1 MSTHARH
8 HTQDMAF
15 RVVCLL
21 WILSLALQAPAQNPS
36 KKRVAVFSFNNAA
49 VQAGISS
56 PYLQTD
62 TPDFGK
68 GVSELLI
75 SKLVQNGD
83 VNVVERTAIDKVLA
97 EQNLTNS
104 DRADPETAAKL
115 GRLLGVDAII
125 LGTITRYDY
134 DEKMKGYVGNR
145 RGRRGSAPSQAK
157 YDVSAKIQIST
168 RLVNP
173 ETAEVVAV
181 SDGIGETS
189 QKNVIMDVRDTSG
202 RVMQAVG
209 LNNPV
214 MNQSL
219 DGAITQ
225 LATQLQSALGKIA
238 ARPQSIGG
246 VVADVAGSGQLV
258 LNIGAQQ
265 GVKVGDRFQILRP
278 GKEVHD
284 PATGQLLTRNDS
296 LLGEAI
302 VLSVNDIS
310 CVAEYHGAEPP
321 KVRDMVKSIPQP

>member
-1 MSTHARH
+1 
-8 HTQDMAF
+8 MALRMF
-15 RVVCLL
+15 CLL
-21 WILSLALQAPAQNPS
+21 WTFSLALHSAAQDPS

-56 PYLQTD
+56 PYLETD
-62 TPDFGK
+62 TPDLGK

-75 SKLVQNGD
+75 NKLVQNGD
-83 VNVVERTAIDKVLA
+83 VNVLERTAIDKVLA

-115 GRLLGVDAII
+115 GRLLGVDAVI

-145 RGRRGSAPSQAK
+145 RGRRGSAPFQAK
-157 YDVSAKIQIST
+157 YDVSAKVQVST

-181 SDGIGETS
+181 SDGVGETS
-189 QKNVIMDVRDTSG
+189 RKDVIMDVRDTSG

-238 ARPQSIGG
+238 RRPQSIDGL
-246 VVADVAGSGQLV
+246 VADVAESGQLV

-278 GKEVHD
+278 GKEVRD
-284 PATGQLLTRNDS
+284 PATGKLLTRNDNV
-296 LLGEAI
+296 LGEAV
-302 VLSVNDIS
+302 VLKVNEIS
-310 CVAEYHGAEPP
+310 CVAQFHGAEPP
-321 KVRDMVKSIPQP
+321 KVRDLAQGISAQP